1 MDLRQAAGRIVH
13 GSRIR
18 GSVVGLRLRCR
29 HVGCLLFDRADRMG
43 KRPMADTDDV
53 MHIAATFPPHVF
65 LAGTT
70 FMASAVGALPIVT
83 DLFGSLLFFSGL
95 VVQQA
100 DPAFSQVAA
109 HQDTAVLVDPAIA
122 G

>member
-1 MDLRQAAGRIVH
+1 MDLRQAAGSIAH

-18 GSVVGLRLRCR
+18 GGVVGLRLRCR

-53 MHIAATFPPHVF
+53 IHITAALPTHAFLADMMLIAAV
-65 LAGTT
+65 GTLT
-70 FMASAVGALPIVT
+70 VVT
-83 DLFGSLLFFSGL
+83 NLFGDLFFFAGL